1 MKEKNNRRNPK
12 KQEQPKE
19 PERLIERVAV
29 SVPVRSKNLK
39 STTDFDWPEW
49 TKERDRIKANTQKF
63 VDTPIAEIFGVDVQS
78 LENYQETPRELK
90 VGETIKISI
99 DNPATSTIS
108 GCATKQIMLS
118 AVNLGKYKRL
128 QDPTFVSETSLR
140 NLDAVVVRA
149 NREMVYVDPLKPM
162 FDKWLQPILKDPE
175 SQRNIKFAQ
184 TVKVK
189 NLQLTRGGF
198 IGQAVIPNISAFVG
212 QEYTVEAF
220 IPGSQIVL
228 NIESDFEQWI
238 GQDVE
243 AFVTNYIPKPN
254 DPSKMSLVC
263 SRKDYLKLQ
272 GDKNI
277 IKLFN
282 LYCDND
288 NKWTEEVKKKHLGIV
303 TGIINSQKKCGV
315 FVEIPSLSIT
325 GMVDM
330 EASRLVE
337 FKPGEEVRVS
347 IVDFEE
353 NTYYDSVA
361 KQYRHESPYELEGD
375 ILRSCD
381 IKPILKLV

>member
-1 MKEKNNRRNPK
+1 MKEKNRRNPK
-12 KQEQPKE
+12 KQEQE
-19 PERLIERVAV
+19 APERRIERVVV
-29 SVPVRSKNLK
+29 SVPLQSKNLK
-39 STTDFDWPEW
+39 SVIDFEWPEW
-49 TKERDRIKANTQKF
+49 TKERDRIKANSKMYA
-63 VDTPIAEIFGVDVQS
+63 DTPIAEIFGVDAQK

-90 VGETIKISI
+90 VGEIIRVTIE
-99 DNPATSTIS
+99 NPATSKIS
-108 GCATKQIMLS
+108 GCATKQIMMS
-118 AVNLGKYKRL
+118 AVNLGKFKAL
-128 QDPTFVSETSLR
+128 QARAFDASGPLR
-140 NLDAVVVRA
+140 NLDAEVVRA

-162 FDKWLQPILKDPE
+162 FDKWLQPILKDPD
-175 SQRNIKFAQ
+175 SQRNVKFAQ
-184 TVKVK
+184 TVKVR

-198 IGQAVIPNISAFVG
+198 IGQAVIPNVSDFVG

-243 AFVTNYIPKPN
+243 TFVTNYIPKPN
-254 DPSKMSLVC
+254 DRNKMSLVC

-282 LYCDND
+282 MYCDND
-288 NKWTEEVKKKHLGIV
+288 SKWTEETKKKHIGLV

-337 FKPGEEVRVS
+337 FKPGDEVRVS

-353 NTYYDSVA
+353 NTYYDTVS
-361 KQYRHESPYELEGD
+361 KQYRHERPYEIEDD